1 MTERLCI
8 GCWQLKDK
16 KDMIKIT
23 AKYPTSEIV
32 VNPNSLTF
40 GRSVYLCYN
49 EKCIESSFKK
59 NKISKHLKVPVQKE
73 LKGQLLN
80 ELRNS

>member
-1 MTERLCI
+1 MVERRCA
-8 GCWQLKDK
+8 GCRQLKDRTNL
-16 KDMIKIT
+16 IKIT
-23 AKYPTSEIV
+23 NSKNEVV

-49 EKCIESSFKK
+49 ESCIESAFKK
-59 NKISKHLKVPVQKE
+59 NKMAKLLKVNLPDK
-73 LKGQLLN
+73 LKGQLLD